1 MGVVILYVLQGNT
14 DLPEIYGVMLE
25 YKYYKTMVENILSRA
40 PSCHTLEGRGK
51 PIENIQRSKH
61 VVPLPSLPRLCTSTS
76 EAPAIMCIRIKAIYS
91 FIVDKKGFFY

>member
-1 MGVVILYVLQGNT
+1 MGVVILYVLQGNM

-25 YKYYKTMVENILSRA
+25 YKTMVENILSRA

-51 PIENIQRSKH
+51 PIENIQLSKH

-76 EAPAIMCIRIKAIYS
+76 EALAIMYIRIKAIYS